1 MEDTASALTRIVR
14 RAGRIVEDAELPEA
28 LRRHAFERSLE
39 LLLAEAGLT
48 APVTSRPLPRAD
60 PPVATVGTDATPG
73 TAVARPAAHGSS
85 EPHGPLERIGRRAGI
100 DAEAAKGV
108 YRLDHDQV
116 SLVVADKRLDRNKA
130 TGARQITLLV
140 AGGRQAAE
148 FEEWTNL
155 AHAREV
161 CALYNRLDSK
171 NYAATVKS
179 MADVFNFHGQGV
191 RREVR
196 LTMPGWDEWT
206 DLVRRLAA
214 GADFVN
220 R

>member
-1 MEDTASALTRIVR
+1 MDENLEDAAATLTRIVR
-14 RAGRIVEDAELPEA
+14 RAGRVVDEAELPEA
-28 LRRHAFERSLE
+28 LRAHAFERTLD
-39 LLLAEAGLT
+39 LLLAEAGLG
-48 APVTSRPLPRAD
+48 APVEERSPLPRPPRDVLAAAD
-60 PPVATVGTDATPG
+60 
-73 TAVARPAAHGSS
+73 AVAPVGAAGP
-85 EPHGPLERIGRRAGI
+85 EGPLDRIARKAGI
-100 DAEAAKGV
+100 AAEAAKGV
-108 YRLDHDQV
+108 YRLEHDGV
-116 SLVVADKRLDRNKA
+116 SLVVADRRLDRNKA

-140 AGGRQAAE
+140 AGGRQAAG

-161 CALYNRLDSK
+161 CAVYNRLDSK

-179 MADVFNFHGQGV
+179 MADVFNFHGQGI

-196 LTMPGWDEWT
+196 LTMPGWDEWA

-214 GADFVN
+214 GADPVL